1 MTITF
6 LLPLV
11 SFVSLVLSFLIG
23 HTLGSI
29 SEMRKHNSW
38 LRKEIERITFQ
49 EKKIEEIKK
58 MIGVREGP
66 NG

>member
-1 MTITF
+1 
-6 LLPLV
+6 
-11 SFVSLVLSFLIG
+11 
-23 HTLGSI
+23 
-29 SEMRKHNSW
+29 MRKHNSW

-58 MIGVREGP
+58 MIGVREVP